1 MGAPSK
7 RPSKSEALMW
17 SIALP
22 GYGQILN
29 GKIEKAIVFIFL
41 ELLINVKSHL
51 NLATLA
57 SFTGRTTEAL
67 HIVDFQWLMF
77 YPCVYLFAM
86 WDAYRDAEGTV
97 NTKAFLPFVFAAYFV
112 TVGVMYSTVL
122 SVFGYVVGPIFLP
135 IICLLPGFLV
145 GALIRWILTSK
156 YPTDD

>member
-1 MGAPSK
+1 MGVPGK

-29 GKIEKAIVFIFL
+29 GKIEKAFLFIFL
-41 ELLINVKSHL
+41 EILINIKSNL

-57 SFTGRTTEAL
+57 TCTGQINRAL
-67 HIVDFQWLMF
+67 HTVDFQWLMF

-97 NTKAFLPFVFAAYFV
+97 HNKAFLPFVFAAYFV
-112 TVGVMYSTVL
+112 TLGVIYS
-122 SVFGYVVGPIFLP
+122 SVFRVFGHLIGPILLP
-135 IICLLPGFLV
+135 ILFLIPGFLV
-145 GALIRWILTSK
+145 GGLIRWILNTNDSSN
-156 YPTDD
+156 